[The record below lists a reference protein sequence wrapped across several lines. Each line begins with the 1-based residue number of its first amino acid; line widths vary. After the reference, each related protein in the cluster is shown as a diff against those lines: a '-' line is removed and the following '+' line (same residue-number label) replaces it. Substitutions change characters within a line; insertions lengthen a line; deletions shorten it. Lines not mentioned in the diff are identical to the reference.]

1 MPNLGNIIA
10 NHNSKIIGKGDATE
24 PTKTCSCPKKD
35 KPNCPLGGQ
44 CLVEDEFYASCRH
57 KAPLLLSSVK

>member
-10 NHNSKIIGKGDATE
+10 NHNSKIIGKGDTIE

-44 CLVEDEFYASCRH
+44 CLADNIIY
-57 KAPLLLSSVK
+57 